1 MTKAD
6 DIHGAIVHPDT
17 GRKDSLI
24 RVAVKAVILDDEGRT
39 LVVKEDGRDW
49 WDVPGGGM
57 EHGETVKEALAREL
71 YEEISLEGDFE
82 YEILIAEDPRLIK
95 TVNMYQM
102 RITFLVKPSSMT
114 FKPGIDGDEIQFID
128 ADIYETSELW
138 TERQICMLSQLAKK
152 RKSASL

>member
-24 RVAVKAVILDDEGRT
+24 RVAVKAVI
-39 LVVKEDGRDW
+39 
-49 WDVPGGGM
+49 
-57 EHGETVKEALAREL
+57 
-71 YEEISLEGDFE
+71 EGDFE

-114 FKPGIDGDEIQFID
+114 FKPGIDGDEVQFVD
-128 ADIYETSELW
+128 ADEYENSELW
-138 TERQICMLSQLAKK
+138 TERQIFMFSSLAKN
-152 RKSASL
+152 RLASL

>member
-24 RVAVKAVILDDEGRT
+24 RVAVKAVILDDKGRT

-95 TVNMYQM
+95 TINMYQM
-102 RITFLVKPSSMT
+102 RITFLVKPSSMA
-114 FKPGIDGDEIQFID
+114 FKPGIDGDEVQFVD
-128 ADIYETSELW
+128 ADEYENSELW
-138 TERQICMLSQLAKK
+138 TERQIFMFSSLAKN
-152 RKSASL
+152 RLASL